1 MWNFEAEKLK
11 QYFLIKR
18 TPKISWFYVQLW
30 IFFFFL
36 QCVFSAVI
44 TVTALHP
51 VEYYSKLC

>member
-1 MWNFEAEKLK
+1 MWHFEAEKLK

-18 TPKISWFYVQLW
+18 TPKKSLFYVKKK
-30 IFFFFL
+30 IL

>member
-1 MWNFEAEKLK
+1 MYNF
-11 QYFLIKR
+11 
-18 TPKISWFYVQLW
+18 T
-30 IFFFFL
+30 FFFFL

>member
-30 IFFFFL
+30 IFFFL